1 MSRSQKYLTQHHLDS
16 NNFTFFTETNLV
28 FGTMTGEIHTEATHE
43 SGVVATNST
52 SVELTHIYEAQVRGG
67 YKITVQAML
76 TRTEN
81 DVPFEAD
88 VLKIYFDG
96 TEAKGRITG
105 VMKDVKTTFAN
116 FVATEE
122 KLSDSDC

>member
-1 MSRSQKYLTQHHLDS
+1 MISYTTPSTD
-16 NNFTFFTETNLV
+16 NFTSFTEKNVL
-28 FGTMTGEIHTEATHE
+28 FGSITGEIHTEVTQE

-52 SVELTHIYEAQVRGG
+52 SVELSHTYEAQVRGG

-76 TRTEN
+76 TRIEK

-96 TEAKGRITG
+96 TEAKGKITG
-105 VMKDVKTTFAN
+105 VMKDVKTSFAN
-116 FVATEE
+116 FVAKEE

>member
-1 MSRSQKYLTQHHLDS
+1 MQTEVTQ
-16 NNFTFFTETNLV
+16 
-28 FGTMTGEIHTEATHE
+28 E

-52 SVELTHIYEAQVRGG
+52 SVQESHEYQATIRAGYET
-67 YKITVQAML
+67 IVQAML
-76 TRTEN
+76 TRTED

-96 TEAKGRITG
+96 TEAKGRVTG
-105 VMKDVKTTFAN
+105 VMKDVKTSFAN
-116 FVATEE
+116 FVAKEE

>member
-1 MSRSQKYLTQHHLDS
+1 MLLGSIT
-16 NNFTFFTETNLV
+16 TE
-28 FGTMTGEIHTEATHE
+28 MHTEFTQE

-52 SVELTHIYEAQVRGG
+52 SVEESYDYEMQVPGG
-67 YKITVQAML
+67 YKATVQAML
-76 TRTEN
+76 TRIEK